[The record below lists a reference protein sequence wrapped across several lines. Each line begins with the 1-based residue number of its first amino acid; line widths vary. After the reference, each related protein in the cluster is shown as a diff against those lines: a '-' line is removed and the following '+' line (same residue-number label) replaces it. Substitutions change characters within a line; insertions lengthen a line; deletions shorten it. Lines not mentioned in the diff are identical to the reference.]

1 MHILHV
7 VGARPNFMKAAPV
20 IRALRERGVKQ
31 TLVHTG
37 QHYDANM
44 SDVFFLQLAMPEPD
58 VNMGVGSGSHAKQTA
73 EVMAR
78 FEPVVLEHKPDVV
91 LVYGDVNS
99 TVASALVCAK
109 LLVPVGHV
117 EAGLRSFD
125 RTMPEEINRL
135 VTDQLADFLF
145 TPSEDGD
152 INLRHEGV
160 PAEKICRVGN
170 VMIDS
175 LVRLLPVALQCD
187 QSALPERYALV
198 TLHRPANVDD
208 SRVLKKIL
216 QSLLDINKNLDVVF
230 PVHPRTRQRIAE
242 FGVDVRHLHLLEP
255 VPYIEFL
262 ALQSRATVVI
272 TDSGGI
278 QEETTYLKV
287 PCITMRENTERPIT
301 ITIGTNVLV
310 GQDIGKLRSE
320 LAGILEGRA
329 KPGTIPPLWDGRA
342 GERIANILVNARRAP
357 EPPEAKLSAAQ
368 SS

>member
-1 MHILHV
+1 
-7 VGARPNFMKAAPV
+7 
-20 IRALRERGVKQ
+20 
-31 TLVHTG
+31 
-37 QHYDANM
+37 
-44 SDVFFLQLAMPEPD
+44 
-58 VNMGVGSGSHAKQTA
+58 
-73 EVMAR
+73 
-78 FEPVVLEHKPDVV
+78 
-91 LVYGDVNS
+91 
-99 TVASALVCAK
+99 
-109 LLVPVGHV
+109 
-117 EAGLRSFD
+117 
-125 RTMPEEINRL
+125 
-135 VTDQLADFLF
+135 
-145 TPSEDGD
+145 
-152 INLRHEGV
+152 
-160 PAEKICRVGN
+160 
-170 VMIDS
+170 
-175 LVRLLPVALQCD
+175 
-187 QSALPERYALV
+187 
-198 TLHRPANVDD
+198 LHRPANVDD

-342 GERIANILVNARRAP
+342 GERIADILVNARRAP

>member
-1 MHILHV
+1 
-7 VGARPNFMKAAPV
+7 MKAAPV
-20 IRALRERGVKQ
+20 MRALGQRGVKQ

-78 FEPVVLEHKPDVV
+78 FEPVVLERKPDVV

-99 TVASALVCAK
+99 TVAAALVCAK
-109 LLVPVGHV
+109 LLVSVGHV

-152 INLRHEGV
+152 IHLRREGV
-160 PAEKICRVGN
+160 SPEKIHSVGN

-175 LVRLLPVALQCD
+175 LVRLLPAAMQCNRNG
-187 QSALPERYALV
+187 LPERYALV

-208 SRVLKKIL
+208 SRVLKRIL
-216 QSLLDINKNLDVVF
+216 ESLLAINKDLDVVF

-242 FGVDVRHLHLLEP
+242 FGIDVRHLHLLEP

-278 QEETTYLKV
+278 QEETTYLQI
-287 PCITMRENTERPIT
+287 PCITVRNNTERPIT
-301 ITIGTNVLV
+301 ITMGTNVLV
-310 GQDIGKLRSE
+310 GQDIGKLRTE
-320 LAGILEGRA
+320 LSRILEGGA
-329 KPGTIPPLWDGRA
+329 KPGTIPPLWDGRT
-342 GERIANILVNARRAP
+342 GERIAEILLNRRAIE
-357 EPPEAKLSAAQ
+357 EPQEAKLSAAQ
-368 SS
+368 PSL